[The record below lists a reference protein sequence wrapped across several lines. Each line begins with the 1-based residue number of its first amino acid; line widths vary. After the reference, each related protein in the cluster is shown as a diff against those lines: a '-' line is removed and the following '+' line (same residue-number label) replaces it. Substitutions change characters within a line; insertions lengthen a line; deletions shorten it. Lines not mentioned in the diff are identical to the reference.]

1 MPKTQ
6 INPAY
11 STLATIEDS
20 EDLTPYQL
28 LTMSANALKYF
39 PLTRLLA
46 VAAAC
51 AWEDITGKPAT
62 YPPETHTHAQYLESV
77 AWSIITGKPATY
89 PPETHTHAQY
99 LESVAWSIITGKPE
113 TYPPETHTHSYVP
126 LSYGMGIMHAS
137 WVGDSNATRT
147 INLSG
152 GIGIQT
158 PLFMVIM
165 SWLNASTYGLRLWS
179 SILASGYLYVI
190 SNSGCA
196 VDASQWTFTAGGS
209 SIDIVANINQNS
221 WYYRLFLL
229 GWRTT

>member
-51 AWEDITGKPAT
+51 AWED
-62 YPPETHTHAQYLESV
+62 
-77 AWSIITGKPATY
+77 ITGKPATY

-179 SILASGYLYVI
+179 SILASG
-190 SNSGCA
+190 
-196 VDASQWTFTAGGS
+196 
-209 SIDIVANINQNS
+209 
-221 WYYRLFLL
+221 
-229 GWRTT
+229 

>member
-51 AWEDITGKPAT
+51 AWED
-62 YPPETHTHAQYLESV
+62 
-77 AWSIITGKPATY
+77 ITGKPATY